1 MAGEIAYINNGE
13 VYKQHTFFSGPLVGD
28 DFNYISNRTDDPIA
42 PFAHIKGDKEK
53 RYTSTREF
61 REWLLNESTGTSL
74 EGYDFCPNVN
84 MWLGVGKF
92 TDNTPEID
100 LYFRVDNSTI
110 LQQVADY
117 YNLPYPI
124 DDSITDILDNNLNT
138 IAMYQNGEEYL
149 TLGAIKIVND
159 VPTLLKFHCYYKE
172 IGDWLAYEKGRVFVN
187 GEVIEEGGRYSLMS
201 TEPIKHVSTSGDNI
215 VTEFIEN
222 RLDPITQWEA
232 HRTNL
237 DTNKTKVEY
246 YESSRMLRLAV
257 GNLNAG
263 SNYEDYDRA
272 PNVNWWLGRSW
283 IENEQEELY
292 FLVESREMLDEVA
305 SYYGLPVPYDDEL
318 KAVLDND
325 LQSIRFKSYDLNNE
339 GEGNF
344 VAVVVAGIVFEDDT
358 ATMLKLYETTRW
370 NE

>member
-292 FLVESREMLDEVA
+292 FLVEDREMLDEVA
-305 SYYGLPVPYDDEL
+305 SYYGLPVPYDDDL
-318 KAVLDND
+318 KTILDNN

-344 VAVVVAGIVFEDDT
+344 IAVVVAGVVFVDGQST
-358 ATMLKLYETTRW
+358 ILKLYETTRW